1 MVVIIH
7 CNEVH
12 NGPVLPALPV
22 LSLAAS
28 LPPPRGVLAVLAED
42 TSQSGLDCGAGRC
55 AVIWLV
61 NRCASAELASKA

>member
-1 MVVIIH
+1 MRVLRK

-28 LPPPRGVLAVLAED
+28 LPRGVLAVLAED
-42 TSQSGLDCGAGRC
+42 TRQCGLDRGAGR
-55 AVIWLV
+55 
-61 NRCASAELASKA
+61 

>member
-1 MVVIIH
+1 MRKVAKKSYRIVFFAM

-28 LPPPRGVLAVLAED
+28 LPCGVLAVLAED
-42 TSQSGLDCGAGRC
+42 TRQCGLDCGAGR
-55 AVIWLV
+55 
-61 NRCASAELASKA
+61 